1 MNTIFLGLGSNLG
14 DRLKNLKK
22 AIEEIEL
29 LVGNITQKSAV
40 YETKAWGKNE
50 QPDFL
55 NMVIELKSQFS
66 AEDVLNKTQKIET
79 DLGRIRKEKWG
90 SRTMDIDVLFYN
102 NEIIVTNRLNIPHIL
117 IEKRKFVLLPLAEI
131 AATFFHPVL
140 KKTINQLLSE
150 STDNLDVIKL
160 DAVLQ

>member
-29 LVGNITQKSAV
+29 LVGNIALKSAV

-55 NMVIELKSQFS
+55 NMVIEVKSRFS

-79 DLGRIRKEKWG
+79 DLGRIRKERWG
-90 SRTMDIDVLFYN
+90 SRTMDIDMLFYN

-131 AATFFHPVL
+131 AATFSHPVL
-140 KKTINQLLSE
+140 KKTIDQLLFE